1 MILLPRPLSHLASPV
16 GARKERG
23 RDKYLVMDTSQ
34 LLNLPTEI
42 LVNIL
47 KFSASSTS
55 PPPYKTLLNVA
66 LTCSALHH
74 AVFCTEN
81 DLLWREP
88 ALALGIPES
97 LRLDHVLYPG
107 SSTLQKRLWRN
118 VVKLNLAWGR
128 PFPAKTPVIPKQQ
141 RAARQLPPVDK
152 KGDWFGRRVVE
163 VFVAGEGAKRENSYV
178 TKPASVRDD
187 GCAVFQVRPP
197 GGPNGGIIPGL
208 TYSLSGGPKV
218 TCVLDPVMGKPREVI
233 LGNNRSHGWV
243 ASPLPLLTECVT
255 PFPVQA
261 GFVFE
266 ERSGEYRVRAVDAS
280 TAALSHSWNLGKR
293 RPDRVVANG
302 EILVAV
308 TYAHPD
314 SDGKTSQIPSNL
326 VCVES
331 FGGQEGRSRW
341 KARTL
346 AGSRIV
352 WEFDLSIRWPQEMN
366 RYTSFPHLKN
376 FHITRTHLVCL
387 VTQHPTA
394 TLGKLV
400 GTDFYILDLETGGTV
415 KRMKFST
422 KSPSTLPGSPRAA
435 FTTALSHEFLLTDT
449 YIVSGGAGGG
459 LLVWNY
465 VSDGHEPIYTIPDPL
480 ASDTTK
486 PNGTASSLP
495 RQCSALTMSGD
506 GRYVAATTSDQLWLF
521 DMVDKKV
528 HAIYGNGRKIEAR
541 DYYARNPADDFPA
554 GVWCWW
560 KEWRSKRDQS
570 GAMTWEEVDGS
581 GGVAY
586 LTGLDGEKRKLNV
599 GKLLFDIAIGPHWAY
614 LAFAMSFGMYSYV
627 ILMILWEKGLKGF
640 EITGAG

>member
-1 MILLPRPLSHLASPV
+1 
-16 GARKERG
+16 
-23 RDKYLVMDTSQ
+23 MDTSTSQ

-55 PPPYKTLLNVA
+55 PSPHKTLLNVA
-66 LTCSALHH
+66 LTCSTLHH
-74 AVFCTEN
+74 TVFCTEN

-97 LRLDHVLYPG
+97 LRLDHVLYSG

-118 VVKLNLAWGR
+118 VVKLNLAWAR

-163 VFVAGEGAKRENSYV
+163 VFVAGEGARRENSYV
-178 TKPASVRDD
+178 TKPASVKDD
-187 GCAVFQVRPP
+187 GCAIFQVKPP
-197 GGPNGGIIPGL
+197 GGPSGASYGSFIPEL
-208 TYSLSGGPKV
+208 TNSAPGGPKV
-218 TCVLDPVMGKPREVI
+218 TCVLDPVLGKPREVP

-243 ASPLPLLTECVT
+243 ASPLPVLAGCVT

-266 ERSGEYRVRAVDAS
+266 EKNGEYRVRTVDAS

-293 RPDRVVANG
+293 KPDRVVANG

-314 SDGKTSQIPSNL
+314 IDSKTPHIPSNI

-331 FGGQEGRSRW
+331 FAGQEGRSRW

-346 AGSRIV
+346 ASSKII
-352 WEFDLSIRWPQEMN
+352 WEFDLCIRWPQEMN

-394 TLGKLV
+394 NLGKLV
-400 GTDFYILDLETGGTV
+400 GTDFYILDLQSGGTV

-422 KSPSTLPGSPRAA
+422 KSSSIISLSGSPRAA

-465 VSDGHEPIYTIPDPL
+465 TSDKHEPIYTIPDPL
-480 ASDTTK
+480 PADTSK
-486 PNGTASSLP
+486 PDRPAPPLP
-495 RQCSALTMSGD
+495 RQYSALTMSGD

-528 HAIYGNGRKIEAR
+528 HAVYTNGRKIEAK

-560 KEWRSKRDQS
+560 KEWRSKRDES
-570 GAMTWEEVDGS
+570 GAMIWEEVDGS

-586 LTGLDGEKRKLNV
+586 LIGLDGEKRKLDV
-599 GKLLFDIAIGPHWAY
+599 KKLLFDVAIGPHW
-614 LAFAMSFGMYSYV
+614 G
-627 ILMILWEKGLKGF
+627 ILMLVMSSSLYIYIYMMMLWEKISKYF
-640 EITGAG
+640 ESRAEG

>member
-1 MILLPRPLSHLASPV
+1 
-16 GARKERG
+16 
-23 RDKYLVMDTSQ
+23 MDNTQ
-34 LLNLPTEI
+34 LNLLNLPTEI

-47 KFSASSTS
+47 KFSASSAS
-55 PPPYKTLLNVA
+55 PPHKTLLNVA

-74 AVFCTEN
+74 TVFCTEN

-128 PFPAKTPVIPKQQ
+128 PFPAKIPVIPKQR
-141 RAARQLPPVDK
+141 RAAKQLPPVDK
-152 KGDWFGRRVVE
+152 RGDWFGRRVVE
-163 VFVAGEGAKRENSYV
+163 VFVAGEGAKRENSYA
-178 TKPASVRDD
+178 TKPACVRDD
-187 GCAVFQVRPP
+187 GCAIFQVKPP
-197 GGPNGGIIPGL
+197 GGPSAGIISGL
-208 TYSLSGGPKV
+208 T
-218 TCVLDPVMGKPREVI
+218 EVV

-243 ASPLPLLTECVT
+243 ASPLPLLAGCVT

-266 ERSGEYRVRAVDAS
+266 EKGGEYRVRAVDAS

-293 RPDRVVANG
+293 KPDRVVANG

-314 SDGKTSQIPSNL
+314 SDSKTPHIPSNL

-331 FGGQEGRSRW
+331 FRGQEGRSRW

-346 AGSRIV
+346 ASSRIV

-394 TLGKLV
+394 NLGKLV

-422 KSPSTLPGSPRAA
+422 KSSSILSGSLRAA

-465 VSDGHEPIYTIPDPL
+465 TSDRHEPIYTIPDPL
-480 ASDTTK
+480 ASDSTK
-486 PNGTASSLP
+486 LDDLISSLP
-495 RQCSALTMSGD
+495 RQYSALTMSGD

-528 HAIYGNGRKIEAR
+528 HAVYGNGRKIDAK

-560 KEWRSKRDQS
+560 KEWRSKRSQS
-570 GAMTWEEVDGS
+570 GAMIWEEVDGS

-586 LTGLDGEKRKLNV
+586 LTGLDGEKRRLNV
-599 GKLLFDIAIGPHWAY
+599 GKLLFDIAIGPHWGY
-614 LAFAMSFGMYSYV
+614 LALAMSLGLYGYV
-627 ILMILWEKGLKGF
+627 MLMMLWEKILKYF
-640 EITGAG
+640 EGGAAG